1 MIVEFENAENKS
13 VKLDLETLVG
23 KAVRVVSL
31 TAIVNL
37 ENYIDDY
44 AEPYL
49 IRKNRS
55 HKGKILLSDYS
66 YRLYMS
72 DNVVTAINLENQSVE
87 IHNTYCGYDYDLGFE
102 FIWIA
107 PDGECAFE
115 VEK

>member
-1 MIVEFENAENKS
+1 MIVEFENAENEM

-44 AEPYL
+44 AEPFL

-55 HKGKILLSDYS
+55 YYGEIPLSHYS

-72 DNVVTAINLENQSVE
+72 DNVVTAIDLENESVK
-87 IHNTYCGYDYDLGFE
+87 IHNTYYGCDYTLGFE
-102 FIWIA
+102 FIWVA
-107 PDGECAFE
+107 PDGTCVFE
-115 VEK
+115 VE